1 MSTSIPIKITKI
13 DYRVI
18 ALILG
23 IFVGML
29 VYDYKYEDY
38 VNNNFTLADVVII
51 LAPFAGG
58 IMSVIVARRYWSSAI
73 LGKTYLAL
81 GIGLLF
87 YFIANVIYEYISD
100 FVVPPPVPAPFP
112 SIADA
117 FWVSMYP
124 FFYYLL
130 IVNITHFKKTLNR
143 RHIIWMALI
152 IGATTGTFLYTSL
165 AQKPPLDFAYFLGLY
180 YVIVDAG
187 LLALAILG
195 VMIFRSS
202 ILGKV
207 WLLLVIGFL
216 IYSFADYWYYDY
228 LTMFTDQYSDS
239 HPVNMV
245 WVLAF
250 MVMTYALYKHK
261 KIL

>member
-18 ALILG
+18 ALIFG

-29 VYDYKYEDY
+29 IYDYKYENY

-51 LAPFAGG
+51 LAPLAGG
-58 IMSVIVARRYWSSAI
+58 IMSVLVARRYWSSTI
-73 LGKTYLAL
+73 LGKTYLSL

-87 YFIANVIYEYISD
+87 YFIANVLYEYISD
-100 FVVPPPVPAPFP
+100 FVAPPPAAAPFP
-112 SIADA
+112 SAGDI
-117 FWVSMYP
+117 FWVAMYP
-124 FFYYLL
+124 FLYYHL
-130 IVNITHFKKTLNR
+130 IVNIIHFKKTLSR
-143 RHIIWMALI
+143 RHMLWIALI

-165 AQKPPLDFAYFLGLY
+165 AQKPPLDFSYFLGLY

-187 LLALAILG
+187 LLSLAILG
-195 VMIFRSS
+195 AMVFRSS

-228 LTMFTDQYSDS
+228 LTLFPDQYSDS

-250 MVMTYALYKHK
+250 MIMTYALYKHK
-261 KIL
+261 KTL